1 MLALWEWIRP
11 TLRWLAIGLAAVS
24 LTACGAAELPDDG
37 PQVAISQQA
46 AFSFVTKALTIGESA
61 VEDGQVRFTVTQEE
75 VTSFLNLGAQ
85 LMQMAETVPVPG
97 GLEGL
102 EGIESLEQFEGLR
115 QLLPGLDEGSSEGG
129 LLDLQLQLIE
139 PQVYF
144 KSDGRIIVRG
154 EGRLARLRLPAR
166 LVVIASATQGE
177 LVLDFVEGQLGR
189 APLPEFLFDPLGDL
203 LARAILA
210 GQDFVEVNEITVTE
224 GSLTVAGRRR

>member
-1 MLALWEWIRP
+1 MLAKWERIHP
-11 TLRWLAIGLAAVS
+11 IPRWLAFGLVVLS
-24 LTACGAAELPDDG
+24 LTACGAAELPNDG
-37 PQVAISQQA
+37 PPVTISQEA
-46 AFSFVTKALTIGESA
+46 ALSFVTKAVTIGESA

-102 EGIESLEQFEGLR
+102 EGIEGLEQFEGLR
-115 QLLPGLDEGSSEGG
+115 QLLPGSDEGSSEGG

-144 KSDGRIIVRG
+144 KSDARIILRG
-154 EGRLARLRLPAR
+154 EGRLARFRLPAR
-166 LVVIASATQGE
+166 LVVIASASQGE

-189 APLPEFLFDPLGDL
+189 VPLPEFLFDPLGDL

-210 GQDFVEVNEITVTE
+210 GQDFVEVSEISVTE